1 MKKKLIIGLIISVA
15 CAIACNNNAFAVSYE
30 EAEASCVSMTG
41 ASYVNNDGVYCS
53 PAMSQMSTCSS
64 AGGTASNITGS
75 SFKCSFGRAQPT
87 TRTGAGKICTGGG
100 FGGWNGTWTAS
111 TASCLVSRSSM
122 GTGVSCSNWG
132 AESGSAD
139 YGSTQ
144 WVQACVWTSLAAT
157 TPTPDDPDKPSDDPD
172 DPSVVDPGNSVAP
185 VNDGDC
191 TSILDSSWCNSEDG
205 IAKIVSLI
213 ITILTGAVVVAGTI
227 GIILCG
233 FMWMT
238 ARDNEAQVA
247 QAKKRMLDIVIG
259 IIAWVLLALIANL
272 FIPKSSDK
280 IEDDL
285 SYINSSKEIK
295 G

>member
-1 MKKKLIIGLIISVA
+1 M
-15 CAIACNNNAFAVSYE
+15 
-30 EAEASCVSMTG
+30 
-41 ASYVNNDGVYCS
+41 
-53 PAMSQMSTCSS
+53 
-64 AGGTASNITGS
+64 
-75 SFKCSFGRAQPT
+75 
-87 TRTGAGKICTGGG
+87 
-100 FGGWNGTWTAS
+100 
-111 TASCLVSRSSM
+111 
-122 GTGVSCSNWG
+122 
-132 AESGSAD
+132 
-139 YGSTQ
+139 
-144 WVQACVWTSLAAT
+144 
-157 TPTPDDPDKPSDDPD
+157 
-172 DPSVVDPGNSVAP
+172 
-185 VNDGDC
+185 
-191 TSILDSSWCNSEDG
+191 
-205 IAKIVSLI
+205 
-213 ITILTGAVVVAGTI
+213 AGTI